1 MDVMLEKCL
10 THAKR
15 LIWVLLAFQNVG
27 GPGNLISGKPELGPY
42 IKDYE
47 ILDYATEP
55 VASSHNRH
63 KRATTYDDRVEEY
76 PVELS
81 FSAHGRDFNLRLIA
95 DHSMFHPEYHATGPL
110 DRPIVGVDNTMY
122 EGWVVGE
129 PDSHVFG
136 SVRDGVFDGTIRTQR
151 DGTFYVERS
160 QKYLPVHLVNSTTH
174 SVIYHHK
181 HLAMP
186 YDQGWQIGAASP
198 GCGATKEIQTWMSD
212 LQISNTDNPN
222 PPPSEPAPLVSEPA
236 PSLSDPRFDPNPE
249 YKYTPEANRF
259 KRAIKPPNNRKS
271 CSLFIQTD
279 PLLWRH
285 VKEQELTDS
294 KTQEEI
300 LSMIAQHV
308 KAVNRIYGDTEF
320 AAGKY
325 RHTGH
330 TFQVNRIKI
339 LNDSDCNVKP
349 KNPFCLSNI
358 DVSNFLNLH
367 SKTDHEH
374 FCLAYVLTYRDFT
387 GGTLGLAWVASASGA
402 SGGICEKYKTYTENV
417 NGIHHTAQR
426 SLNTGIITFVN
437 YNARVPPKVSQLT
450 LAHEIGHNFGSPHDY
465 PPECRPGGGSGNYI
479 MFASATSGDRDNNNK
494 FSPCSVKNISAVL
507 DAVVDER
514 KHNCFKESNGAFC
527 GNKIVEEG
535 EECDCGFDEAECAE
549 QCCFPRTFG
558 TSGESSKLNSQSCK
572 LKGSAQCSPSIGPC
586 CDQSCNF
593 IKENHRQLCKAQQ
606 DCTRKAYCDGSNA
619 LCPKAEN
626 MPDNTTECNEGTKV
640 CQQGDCKGSICLK
653 YGLEQCFLS
662 SDDKI
667 HHSTRDLCELAC
679 QEPGRNGTCRSTGDW
694 VKSGERANRGLIER
708 LSLRPGAPCD
718 NFQGYCDVFLKCRQV
733 DAEGPLVR
741 LKNLLFNQRTLLTIA
756 QWVTTYWYAVLLM
769 GIGFVITMAL
779 FIKCFAAHTP
789 SSNPKLPKNKH
800 IGETLRRP
808 MHTLRRKGQYVGSWV
823 IGGGVAAPP
832 GVAQPV
838 PNVVPPQQHGVHG
851 VQPHHVHPEVA
862 KRYQQAPGS
871 SSSSAA
877 PPPSRGA
884 PPPYPGAPS
893 GGPGHG
899 YGEGRGHY
907 NRSRGSADPR
917 SAAAEQGGDRRSWAP
932 QQGQSRQSRIE
943 MSPISR

>member
-1 MDVMLEKCL
+1 MLEKWV
-10 THAKR
+10 THGTR
-15 LIWVLLAFQNVG
+15 LVWVLLALQIPG
-27 GPGNLISGKPELGPY
+27 GPVSLISGKPDLGSPY
-42 IKDYE
+42 ITDYE
-47 ILDYATEP
+47 ILDYATGP
-55 VASSHNRH
+55 VARAHSRH
-63 KRATTYDDRVEEY
+63 KRSVSHTHRVEEN

-81 FSAHGRDFNLRLIA
+81 FTAHGREFNLHLIA
-95 DHSMFHPEYHATGPL
+95 DHSMFHPAYHATGPL
-110 DRPIVGVDNTMY
+110 DSPIVGVDNTMY
-122 EGWVVGE
+122 EGHVVGE

-160 QKYLPVHLVNSTTH
+160 QKYLPVELVNSTTH
-174 SVIYHHK
+174 SVIYHHN
-181 HLAMP
+181 HLTMP
-186 YDQGWQIGAASP
+186 FDKSWQIGAASP
-198 GCGATKEIQTWMSD
+198 GCGANKEIQTWMSD
-212 LQISNTDNPN
+212 LQMSNVDAPA
-222 PPPSEPAPLVSEPA
+222 PLSEPAPLVSEPA

-285 VKEQELTDS
+285 VKEQEQTDS

-549 QCCFPRTFG
+549 QCCYPRTFG

-593 IKENHRQLCKAQQ
+593 IKERHRQLCKAEQ
-606 DCTRKAYCDGSNA
+606 DCTRKAYCNGSSA
-619 LCPKAEN
+619 LCPKADN

-662 SDDKI
+662 SDDKV

-679 QEPGRNGTCRSTGDW
+679 QEPGRNGTCKSTGDW
-694 VKSGERANRGLIER
+694 VESGERANRGLTER

-808 MHTLRRKGQYVGSWV
+808 MHTLRRK
-823 IGGGVAAPP
+823 
-832 GVAQPV
+832 
-838 PNVVPPQQHGVHG
+838 
-851 VQPHHVHPEVA
+851 
-862 KRYQQAPGS
+862 RYQQAPGS
-871 SSSSAA
+871 SSSSA
-877 PPPSRGA
+877 PPSRGA

-907 NRSRGSADPR
+907 NRSRGSGDPR
-917 SAAAEQGGDRRSWAP
+917 GGGQPQGGDRRSWAP
-932 QQGQSRQSRIE
+932 QQGQQRSSRIE

>member
-1 MDVMLEKCL
+1 MGIYILVPQMAEMLEKCL
-10 THAKR
+10 TYGSR
-15 LIWVLLAFQNVG
+15 LIWVILAFQIAG
-27 GPGNLISGKPELGPY
+27 GPVSLISGKPKLGPY
-42 IKDYE
+42 IEDYE
-47 ILDYATEP
+47 ILDYQTGPIALGH
-55 VASSHNRH
+55 VRH
-63 KRATTYDDRVEEY
+63 KRAISHSHRTEES
-76 PVELS
+76 PLELS
-81 FSAHGRDFNLRLIA
+81 FKAHGRDFHLRLVA
-95 DHSMFHPEYHATGPL
+95 DHSVFHPEYHATGPL
-110 DRPIVGVDNTMY
+110 DSPLVGLDHGLY
-122 EGWVVGE
+122 EGWVYGE

-136 SVRDGVFDGTIRTQR
+136 TVRDGIFDGTIRTQR

-160 QKYLPVHLVNSTTH
+160 QKYLPVHLVNSSTH

-181 HLAMP
+181 HLSMP
-186 YDQGWQIGAASP
+186 FDKNWQIGAASP

-212 LQISNTDNPN
+212 LQLSNTDSQVES
-222 PPPSEPAPLVSEPA
+222 SEPDAEPLIGEPEL
-236 PSLSDPRFDPNPE
+236 SLSDPKYDPNPQ
-249 YKYTPEANRF
+249 YKYTQEANRY
-259 KRAIKPPNNRKS
+259 KRAIPPPNNRKS

-349 KNPFCLSNI
+349 KNDFCLSNI

-402 SGGICEKYKTYTENV
+402 SGGICEKFKTYTENV

-465 PPECRPGGGSGNYI
+465 PLECRPGGGSGNYI

-494 FSPCSVKNISAVL
+494 FSPCSIKNISAVL
-507 DAVVDER
+507 DAVKDER

-535 EECDCGFDEAECAE
+535 EECDCGFDEKECAE
-549 QCCFPRTFG
+549 QCCWPRTFG
-558 TSGESSKLNSQSCK
+558 TSGESSKLNSKSCK

-586 CDQSCNF
+586 CDRNCNF
-593 IKENHRQLCKAQQ
+593 IKNRHEKLCKVEQ
-606 DCTRKAYCDGSNA
+606 DCTKESYCDGTTA

-662 SDDKI
+662 SDDKV

-679 QEPGRNGTCRSTGDW
+679 QIPGRNNTCRSTGDW
-694 VKSGERANRGLIER
+694 VESGERADRGLTER

-769 GIGFVITMAL
+769 CIGFVITMAL

-808 MHTLRRKGQYVGSWV
+808 MHTLRRK
-823 IGGGVAAPP
+823 
-832 GVAQPV
+832 
-838 PNVVPPQQHGVHG
+838 
-851 VQPHHVHPEVA
+851 
-862 KRYQQAPGS
+862 RYQQAPGS
-871 SSSSAA
+871 ASSSA
-877 PPPSRGA
+877 PPSRGA

-907 NRSRGSADPR
+907 NRSKGSADPR
-917 SAAAEQGGDRRSWAP
+917 SQGGDRRSWAP
-932 QQGQSRQSRIE
+932 QQGPQRHSRIE
-943 MSPISR
+943 MSPINR

>member
-1 MDVMLEKCL
+1 MV
-10 THAKR
+10 
-15 LIWVLLAFQNVG
+15 WVLLAFQNAA
-27 GPGNLISGKPELGPY
+27 GPTNLILGKPDLGPY
-42 IKDYE
+42 ITDYE
-47 ILDYATEP
+47 VLSYSTTLLHM
-55 VASSHNRH
+55 SHTRH
-63 KRATTYDDRVEEY
+63 KRAVSHSHRVEED

-81 FSAHGRDFNLRLIA
+81 FSAHGRDFDIRLIA
-95 DHSMFHPEYHATGPL
+95 DHSMFHPDYHATGPL
-110 DRPIVGVDNTMY
+110 DSPIGGVEHGMY

-129 PDSHVFG
+129 PNSHVFG

-160 QKYLPVHLVNSTTH
+160 QKYLPVNQVNSTTH

-181 HLAMP
+181 HLTMP
-186 YDQGWQIGAASP
+186 FDQTWQIGAASP

-212 LQISNTDNPN
+212 LQLSNADPA
-222 PPPSEPAPLVSEPA
+222 PPPSEPDPAPLVSEPA
-236 PSLSDPRFDPNPE
+236 PDPRLDPSPE
-249 YKYTPEANRF
+249 YKYTHEANRV
-259 KRAIKPPNNRKS
+259 KRAIEPPNKRRS

-279 PLLWRH
+279 PLLWKH

-320 AAGKY
+320 GAGKY
-325 RHTGH
+325 SHRGH

-339 LNDSDCNVKP
+339 LNDSDCQVKP

-527 GNKIVEEG
+527 GNKIVELG

-558 TSGESSKLNSQSCK
+558 TEGESSKLNSNSCK
-572 LKGSAQCSPSIGPC
+572 LRRGFECSPSIGPC
-586 CDQSCNF
+586 CDQTCHF
-593 IKENHRQLCKAQQ
+593 IRGKLCKAEQ
-606 DCTRKAYCDGSNA
+606 DCTKDSYCSGNNA
-619 LCPKAEN
+619 TCPRADN

-662 SDDKI
+662 SDDTHT

-679 QEPGRNGTCRSTGDW
+679 QEPGKNKTCRSTGDW
-694 VKSGERANRGLIER
+694 VKRGDRANRGLTER

-808 MHTLRRKGQYVGSWV
+808 MHTLRRK
-823 IGGGVAAPP
+823 
-832 GVAQPV
+832 
-838 PNVVPPQQHGVHG
+838 
-851 VQPHHVHPEVA
+851 
-862 KRYQQAPGS
+862 RYQQAPGS
-871 SSSSAA
+871 SGSSA
-877 PPPSRGA
+877 PPSRGA

-917 SAAAEQGGDRRSWAP
+917 AGAQQGGDRRSWAP
-932 QQGQSRQSRIE
+932 QQQQGQGPQRHSRIE

>member
-1 MDVMLEKCL
+1 VGKYILVPQMAEMLEKCL
-10 THAKR
+10 TYGSR
-15 LIWVLLAFQNVG
+15 LIWVILAFQIAG
-27 GPGNLISGKPELGPY
+27 GPVSLISGKPKLGPY
-42 IKDYE
+42 IEDYE
-47 ILDYATEP
+47 ILDYQTGP
-55 VASSHNRH
+55 VALGHVRH
-63 KRATTYDDRVEEY
+63 KRAISHSHRTEES
-76 PVELS
+76 PLELS
-81 FSAHGRDFNLRLIA
+81 FKAHGRDFHLRLVA
-95 DHSMFHPEYHATGPL
+95 DHSVFHPEYHATGPL
-110 DRPIVGVDNTMY
+110 DSPLLGLDHGLY
-122 EGWVVGE
+122 EGWVYGE

-136 SVRDGVFDGTIRTQR
+136 TVRDGIFDGTIRTQR

-160 QKYLPVHLVNSTTH
+160 QKYLPVHLVNSSTH

-181 HLAMP
+181 HLSMP
-186 YDQGWQIGAASP
+186 FDKNWQIGAASP

-212 LQISNTDNPN
+212 LQLSNIDSQVES
-222 PPPSEPAPLVSEPA
+222 SEPDAEPLIGEPEL
-236 PSLSDPRFDPNPE
+236 SLSDPKYDPNPQ
-249 YKYTPEANRF
+249 YKYTQEANRF
-259 KRAIKPPNNRKS
+259 KRAIPPPNNRKS

-349 KNPFCLSNI
+349 KNDFCLSNI

-402 SGGICEKYKTYTENV
+402 SGGICEKFKTYTENV

-465 PPECRPGGGSGNYI
+465 PLECRPGGGSGNYI

-494 FSPCSVKNISAVL
+494 FSPCSIKNISAVL
-507 DAVVDER
+507 DAVKDER

-535 EECDCGFDEAECAE
+535 EECDCGFDEKECAE
-549 QCCFPRTFG
+549 QCCWPRTFG
-558 TSGESSKLNSQSCK
+558 TSGESSKLNSKSCK

-586 CDQSCNF
+586 CDRNCNF
-593 IKENHRQLCKAQQ
+593 IKNRHEKLCKVEQ
-606 DCTRKAYCDGSNA
+606 DCTKESYCDGTTA

-662 SDDKI
+662 SDDKV

-679 QEPGRNGTCRSTGDW
+679 QIPGRNNTCRSTGDW
-694 VKSGERANRGLIER
+694 VESGERADRGLTER

-769 GIGFVITMAL
+769 CIGFVITMAL

-808 MHTLRRKGQYVGSWV
+808 MHTLRRK
-823 IGGGVAAPP
+823 
-832 GVAQPV
+832 
-838 PNVVPPQQHGVHG
+838 
-851 VQPHHVHPEVA
+851 
-862 KRYQQAPGS
+862 RYQQAPGS
-871 SSSSAA
+871 ASSSA
-877 PPPSRGA
+877 PPSRGA

-907 NRSRGSADPR
+907 NRSKGSADPR
-917 SAAAEQGGDRRSWAP
+917 SQGGDRRSWAP
-932 QQGQSRQSRIE
+932 QQGPQRHSRIE
-943 MSPISR
+943 MSPINR

>member
-1 MDVMLEKCL
+1 
-10 THAKR
+10 
-15 LIWVLLAFQNVG
+15 
-27 GPGNLISGKPELGPY
+27 LISGKPDLGSPY
-42 IKDYE
+42 ITDYE
-47 ILDYATEP
+47 ILDYATGP
-55 VASSHNRH
+55 VARAHSRH
-63 KRATTYDDRVEEY
+63 KRSVSHTHRVEEN

-81 FSAHGRDFNLRLIA
+81 FTAHGREFNLHLIA
-95 DHSMFHPEYHATGPL
+95 DHSMFHPGYHATGPL
-110 DRPIVGVDNTMY
+110 DSPIVGVDNTMY
-122 EGWVVGE
+122 EGHVVGE

-160 QKYLPVHLVNSTTH
+160 QKYLPVELVNSTTH
-174 SVIYHHK
+174 SVIYHHN
-181 HLAMP
+181 HLTMP
-186 YDQGWQIGAASP
+186 FDKSWQIGAASP
-198 GCGATKEIQTWMSD
+198 GCGANKEIQTWMSD
-212 LQISNTDNPN
+212 LQMSNVDAPA
-222 PPPSEPAPLVSEPA
+222 PLSEPAPLVSEPA

-285 VKEQELTDS
+285 VKEQEQTDS

-549 QCCFPRTFG
+549 QCCYPRTFG

-593 IKENHRQLCKAQQ
+593 IKERHRQLCKAEQ
-606 DCTRKAYCDGSNA
+606 DCTRKAYCNGSSA
-619 LCPKAEN
+619 LCPKADN

-662 SDDKI
+662 SDDKV

-679 QEPGRNGTCRSTGDW
+679 QEPGRNGTCKSTGDW
-694 VKSGERANRGLIER
+694 VESGERANRGLTER

-808 MHTLRRKGQYVGSWV
+808 MHTLRRK
-823 IGGGVAAPP
+823 
-832 GVAQPV
+832 
-838 PNVVPPQQHGVHG
+838 
-851 VQPHHVHPEVA
+851 
-862 KRYQQAPGS
+862 RYQQAPGS
-871 SSSSAA
+871 SSSSA
-877 PPPSRGA
+877 PPSRGA

-907 NRSRGSADPR
+907 NRSRGSGDPR
-917 SAAAEQGGDRRSWAP
+917 GGGQPQGGDRRSWAP
-932 QQGQSRQSRIE
+932 QQGQQRSSRIE

>member
-1 MDVMLEKCL
+1 L
-10 THAKR
+10 
-15 LIWVLLAFQNVG
+15 
-27 GPGNLISGKPELGPY
+27 NLILGKPELSPY
-42 IKDYE
+42 ISDYE
-47 ILDYATEP
+47 TLDYERGP
-55 VASSHNRH
+55 VHRSHTIH
-63 KRATTYDDRVEEY
+63 KRSVSDQLRRAEDPLEF
-76 PVELS
+76 S
-81 FSAHGRDFNLRLIA
+81 FSAHGRDFNMRLFA
-95 DHSMFHPEYHATGPL
+95 DHSVFHPEYKVTGPL
-110 DRPIVGVDNTMY
+110 DRPVAGVEHSLY
-122 EGWVVGE
+122 EGYLIGE
-129 PDSHVFG
+129 PGSHVFG
-136 SVRDGVFDGTIRTQR
+136 VVRNGVFDGSIRTKR
-151 DGTFYVERS
+151 HGTFYVERVS
-160 QKYLPVHLVNSTTH
+160 RYLPEHAVNSNSSVH
-174 SVIYHHK
+174 SVIYHDD
-181 HLAMP
+181 HLDLP
-186 YDQGWQIGAASP
+186 FDKSWKIGAANP
-198 GCGATKEIQTWMSD
+198 GCGATDEVQTWMSNIQLSNSED
-212 LQISNTDNPN
+212 SETDTVISEEGGDEEENMEQEGDKK
-222 PPPSEPAPLVSEPA
+222 EYQD
-236 PSLSDPRFDPNPE
+236 PSLDPNPK
-249 YKYTPEANRF
+249 YKYSEHANNRV
-259 KRAIKPPNNRKS
+259 KRAIPPPTNKKS

-285 VKEQELTDS
+285 VWEQERSDA

-300 LSMIAQHV
+300 LSIIAQHV

-320 AAGKY
+320 SAGRY
-325 RHTGH
+325 RHTGY

-339 LNDSDCNVKP
+339 LNDSDCLVKP
-349 KNPFCLSNI
+349 KNPFCLNNI

-367 SKTDHEH
+367 SKTDHSD

-417 NGIHHTAQR
+417 NGIHHTAKR

-465 PPECRPGGGSGNYI
+465 PAECRPGGGNGNFI

-514 KHNCFKESNGAFC
+514 KHNCFQENNGAFC

-549 QCCFPRTFG
+549 QCCYPRT
-558 TSGESSKLNSQSCK
+558 TQASAQLNDLSCK
-572 LKGSAQCSPSIGPC
+572 LKRGAECSPSIGPC
-586 CDQSCNF
+586 CDKECKF
-593 IKENHRQLCKAQQ
+593 IKSSHRLLCRPEQE
-606 DCTRKAYCDGSNA
+606 CTAESKCDGTSAKCPQPSNK
-619 LCPKAEN
+619 L
-626 MPDNTTECNEGTKV
+626 DNETECNEGTQV

-653 YGLEQCFLS
+653 FGLEQCFLS
-662 SDDKI
+662 SND
-667 HHSTRDLCELAC
+667 HVHRSTRELCDLAC
-679 QEPGRNGTCRSTGDW
+679 QEPGRNGTCMSTNDW
-694 VKSGERANRGLIER
+694 VISGKRVNQGLTEK

-741 LKNLLFNQRTLLTIA
+741 LKNLLLNQKTLLTIA

-808 MHTLRRKGQYVGSWV
+808 ISTLRR
-823 IGGGVAAPP
+823 
-832 GVAQPV
+832 
-838 PNVVPPQQHGVHG
+838 
-851 VQPHHVHPEVA
+851 

-871 SSSSAA
+871 A
-877 PPPSRGA
+877 PPSRDA
-884 PPPYPGAPS
+884 PPPYPGV
-893 GGPGHG
+893 GGPAGGPTHG

-907 NRSRGSADPR
+907 NRSRGASGGQGGDPR
-917 SAAAEQGGDRRSWAP
+917 AQNQGGSRGHPASGQDRRSWAP
-932 QQGQSRQSRIE
+932 PHSGGQRGSRIE
-943 MSPISR
+943 MSPITR

>member
-1 MDVMLEKCL
+1 VGIYILVPQMAEMLEKCL
-10 THAKR
+10 TYGSR
-15 LIWVLLAFQNVG
+15 LIWVILAFQIAG
-27 GPGNLISGKPELGPY
+27 GPVSLISGKPKLGPY
-42 IKDYE
+42 IEDYE
-47 ILDYATEP
+47 ILDYQTGPIALGH
-55 VASSHNRH
+55 VRH
-63 KRATTYDDRVEEY
+63 KRAISHSHRTEES
-76 PVELS
+76 PLELS
-81 FSAHGRDFNLRLIA
+81 FKAHGRDFHLRLVA
-95 DHSMFHPEYHATGPL
+95 DHSVFHPEYHATGPL
-110 DRPIVGVDNTMY
+110 DSPLVGLDHGLY
-122 EGWVVGE
+122 EGWVYGE

-136 SVRDGVFDGTIRTQR
+136 TVRDGIFDGTIRTQR

-160 QKYLPVHLVNSTTH
+160 QKYLPVHLVNSSTH

-181 HLAMP
+181 HLSMP
-186 YDQGWQIGAASP
+186 FDKNWQIGAASP

-212 LQISNTDNPN
+212 LQLSNTDSQVES
-222 PPPSEPAPLVSEPA
+222 SEPDAEPLIGEPEL
-236 PSLSDPRFDPNPE
+236 SLSDPKYDPNPQ
-249 YKYTPEANRF
+249 YKYTQEANRY
-259 KRAIKPPNNRKS
+259 KRAIPPPNNRKS

-349 KNPFCLSNI
+349 KNDFCLSNI

-402 SGGICEKYKTYTENV
+402 SGGICEKFKTYTENV

-465 PPECRPGGGSGNYI
+465 PLECRPGGGSGNYI

-494 FSPCSVKNISAVL
+494 FSPCSIKNISAVL
-507 DAVVDER
+507 DAVKDER

-535 EECDCGFDEAECAE
+535 EECDCGFDEKECAE
-549 QCCFPRTFG
+549 QCCWPRTFG
-558 TSGESSKLNSQSCK
+558 TSGESSKLNSKSCK

-586 CDQSCNF
+586 CDRNCNF
-593 IKENHRQLCKAQQ
+593 IKNRHEKLCKVEQ
-606 DCTRKAYCDGSNA
+606 DCTKESYCDGTTA

-662 SDDKI
+662 SDDKV

-679 QEPGRNGTCRSTGDW
+679 QIPGRNNTCRSTGDW
-694 VKSGERANRGLIER
+694 VESGERADRGLTER

-769 GIGFVITMAL
+769 CIGFVITMAL

-808 MHTLRRKGQYVGSWV
+808 MHTLRRK
-823 IGGGVAAPP
+823 
-832 GVAQPV
+832 
-838 PNVVPPQQHGVHG
+838 
-851 VQPHHVHPEVA
+851 
-862 KRYQQAPGS
+862 RYQQAPGS
-871 SSSSAA
+871 ASSSA
-877 PPPSRGA
+877 PPSRGA

-907 NRSRGSADPR
+907 NRSKGSADPR
-917 SAAAEQGGDRRSWAP
+917 SQGGDRRSWAP
-932 QQGQSRQSRIE
+932 QQGPQRHSRIE
-943 MSPISR
+943 MSPINR

>member
-1 MDVMLEKCL
+1 VGIYILVPQMAEMLEKCL
-10 THAKR
+10 TYGSR
-15 LIWVLLAFQNVG
+15 LIWVILAFQIAG
-27 GPGNLISGKPELGPY
+27 GPVSLISGKPKLGPY
-42 IKDYE
+42 IEDYE
-47 ILDYATEP
+47 ILDYQTGP
-55 VASSHNRH
+55 VALGHVRH
-63 KRATTYDDRVEEY
+63 KRAISHSHRTEES
-76 PVELS
+76 PLELS
-81 FSAHGRDFNLRLIA
+81 FKAHGRDFHLRLVA
-95 DHSMFHPEYHATGPL
+95 DHSVFHPEYHATGPL
-110 DRPIVGVDNTMY
+110 DSPLVGLDHGLY
-122 EGWVVGE
+122 EGWVYGE

-136 SVRDGVFDGTIRTQR
+136 TVRDGIFDGTIRTQR

-160 QKYLPVHLVNSTTH
+160 QKYLPVHLVNSSTH

-181 HLAMP
+181 HLSMP
-186 YDQGWQIGAASP
+186 FDKNWQIGAASP

-212 LQISNTDNPN
+212 LQLSNTDSQVES
-222 PPPSEPAPLVSEPA
+222 SEPDAEPLIGEPEL
-236 PSLSDPRFDPNPE
+236 SLSDPKYDPNPQ
-249 YKYTPEANRF
+249 YKYTQEANRY
-259 KRAIKPPNNRKS
+259 KRAIPPPNNRKS

-349 KNPFCLSNI
+349 KNDFCLSNI

-402 SGGICEKYKTYTENV
+402 SGGICEKFKTYTENV

-465 PPECRPGGGSGNYI
+465 PLECRPGGGSGNYI

-494 FSPCSVKNISAVL
+494 FSPCSIKNISAVL
-507 DAVVDER
+507 DAVKDER

-535 EECDCGFDEAECAE
+535 EECDCGFDEKECAE
-549 QCCFPRTFG
+549 QCCWPRTFG
-558 TSGESSKLNSQSCK
+558 TSGESSKLNSKSCK

-586 CDQSCNF
+586 CDRNCNF
-593 IKENHRQLCKAQQ
+593 IKNRHEKLCKVEQ
-606 DCTRKAYCDGSNA
+606 DCTKESYCDGTTA

-662 SDDKI
+662 SDDKV

-679 QEPGRNGTCRSTGDW
+679 QIPGRNNTCRSTGDW
-694 VKSGERANRGLIER
+694 VESGERADRGLTER

-769 GIGFVITMAL
+769 CIGFVITMAL

-808 MHTLRRKGQYVGSWV
+808 MHTLRRK
-823 IGGGVAAPP
+823 
-832 GVAQPV
+832 
-838 PNVVPPQQHGVHG
+838 
-851 VQPHHVHPEVA
+851 
-862 KRYQQAPGS
+862 RYQQAPGS
-871 SSSSAA
+871 ASSSA
-877 PPPSRGA
+877 PPSRGA

-907 NRSRGSADPR
+907 NRSKGSADPR
-917 SAAAEQGGDRRSWAP
+917 SQGGDRRSWAP
-932 QQGQSRQSRIE
+932 QQGPQRHSRIE
-943 MSPISR
+943 MSPINR

>member
-1 MDVMLEKCL
+1 
-10 THAKR
+10 
-15 LIWVLLAFQNVG
+15 
-27 GPGNLISGKPELGPY
+27 LISGKPELGPY

-808 MHTLRRKGQYVGSWV
+808 MHTLRRK
-823 IGGGVAAPP
+823 
-832 GVAQPV
+832 
-838 PNVVPPQQHGVHG
+838 
-851 VQPHHVHPEVA
+851 
-862 KRYQQAPGS
+862 RYQQAPGS

>member
-1 MDVMLEKCL
+1 MGIYILVPQMAEMLEKCL
-10 THAKR
+10 TYGSR
-15 LIWVLLAFQNVG
+15 LIWVILAFQIAG
-27 GPGNLISGKPELGPY
+27 GPVSLISGKPKLGPY
-42 IKDYE
+42 IEDYE
-47 ILDYATEP
+47 ILDYQTGP
-55 VASSHNRH
+55 VALGHVRH
-63 KRATTYDDRVEEY
+63 KRAISHSHRTEES
-76 PVELS
+76 PLELS
-81 FSAHGRDFNLRLIA
+81 FKAHGRDFHLRLVA
-95 DHSMFHPEYHATGPL
+95 DHSVFHPEYHATGPL
-110 DRPIVGVDNTMY
+110 DSPLVGLDHGLY
-122 EGWVVGE
+122 EGWVYGE

-136 SVRDGVFDGTIRTQR
+136 TVRDGIFDGTIRTQR

-160 QKYLPVHLVNSTTH
+160 QKYLPVHLVNSSTH

-181 HLAMP
+181 HLSMP
-186 YDQGWQIGAASP
+186 FDKNWQIGAASP

-212 LQISNTDNPN
+212 LQLSNTDSQVES
-222 PPPSEPAPLVSEPA
+222 SEPDAEPLIGEPEL
-236 PSLSDPRFDPNPE
+236 SLSDPKYDPNPQ
-249 YKYTPEANRF
+249 YKYTQEANRY
-259 KRAIKPPNNRKS
+259 KRAIPPPNNRKS

-349 KNPFCLSNI
+349 KNDFCLSNI

-402 SGGICEKYKTYTENV
+402 SGGICEKFKTYTENV

-465 PPECRPGGGSGNYI
+465 PLECRPGGGSGNYI

-494 FSPCSVKNISAVL
+494 FSPCSIKNISAVL
-507 DAVVDER
+507 DAVKDER

-535 EECDCGFDEAECAE
+535 EECDCGFDEKECAE
-549 QCCFPRTFG
+549 QCCWPRTFG
-558 TSGESSKLNSQSCK
+558 TSGESSKLNSKSCK

-586 CDQSCNF
+586 CDRNCNF
-593 IKENHRQLCKAQQ
+593 IKNRHEKLCKVEQ
-606 DCTRKAYCDGSNA
+606 DCTKESYCDGTTA

-662 SDDKI
+662 SDDKV

-679 QEPGRNGTCRSTGDW
+679 QIPGRNNTCRSTGDW
-694 VKSGERANRGLIER
+694 VESGERADRGLTER

-769 GIGFVITMAL
+769 CIGFVITMAL

-808 MHTLRRKGQYVGSWV
+808 MHTLRRK
-823 IGGGVAAPP
+823 
-832 GVAQPV
+832 
-838 PNVVPPQQHGVHG
+838 
-851 VQPHHVHPEVA
+851 
-862 KRYQQAPGS
+862 RYQQAPGS
-871 SSSSAA
+871 ASSSA
-877 PPPSRGA
+877 PPSRGA

-907 NRSRGSADPR
+907 NRSKGSADPR
-917 SAAAEQGGDRRSWAP
+917 SQGGDRRSWAP
-932 QQGQSRQSRIE
+932 QQGPQRHSRIE
-943 MSPISR
+943 MSPINR

>member
-1 MDVMLEKCL
+1 MGKYTLVPQMAEMLEKCL
-10 THAKR
+10 TYGSR
-15 LIWVLLAFQNVG
+15 LIWVILAFQIAG
-27 GPGNLISGKPELGPY
+27 GPVSLISGKPKLGPY
-42 IKDYE
+42 IEDYE
-47 ILDYATEP
+47 ILDYQTGP
-55 VASSHNRH
+55 VALGHVRH
-63 KRATTYDDRVEEY
+63 KRAISHSHRTEES
-76 PVELS
+76 PLELS
-81 FSAHGRDFNLRLIA
+81 FKAHGRDFHLRLVA
-95 DHSMFHPEYHATGPL
+95 DHSVFHPEYHATGPL
-110 DRPIVGVDNTMY
+110 DSPLLGLDHGLY
-122 EGWVVGE
+122 EGWVYGE

-136 SVRDGVFDGTIRTQR
+136 TVRDGIFDGTIRTQR

-160 QKYLPVHLVNSTTH
+160 QKYLPVHLVNSSTH

-181 HLAMP
+181 HLSMP
-186 YDQGWQIGAASP
+186 FDKNWQIGAASP

-212 LQISNTDNPN
+212 LQLSNIDSQVES
-222 PPPSEPAPLVSEPA
+222 SEPDAEPLIGEPEL
-236 PSLSDPRFDPNPE
+236 SLSDPKYDPNPQ
-249 YKYTPEANRF
+249 YKYTQEANRF
-259 KRAIKPPNNRKS
+259 KRAIPPPNNRKS

-349 KNPFCLSNI
+349 KNDFCLSNI

-402 SGGICEKYKTYTENV
+402 SGGICEKFKTYTENV

-465 PPECRPGGGSGNYI
+465 PLECRPGGGSGNYI

-494 FSPCSVKNISAVL
+494 FSPCSIKNISAVL
-507 DAVVDER
+507 DAVKDER

-535 EECDCGFDEAECAE
+535 EECDCGFDEKECAE
-549 QCCFPRTFG
+549 QCCWPRTFG
-558 TSGESSKLNSQSCK
+558 TSGESSKLNSKSCK

-586 CDQSCNF
+586 CDRNCNF
-593 IKENHRQLCKAQQ
+593 IKNRHEKLCKVEQ
-606 DCTRKAYCDGSNA
+606 DCTKESYCDGTTA

-662 SDDKI
+662 SDDKV

-679 QEPGRNGTCRSTGDW
+679 QIPGRNNTCRSTGDW
-694 VKSGERANRGLIER
+694 VESGERADRGLTER

-769 GIGFVITMAL
+769 CIGFVITMAL

-808 MHTLRRKGQYVGSWV
+808 MHTLRRK
-823 IGGGVAAPP
+823 
-832 GVAQPV
+832 
-838 PNVVPPQQHGVHG
+838 
-851 VQPHHVHPEVA
+851 
-862 KRYQQAPGS
+862 RYQQAPGS
-871 SSSSAA
+871 ASSSA
-877 PPPSRGA
+877 PPSRGA

-907 NRSRGSADPR
+907 NRSKGSADPR
-917 SAAAEQGGDRRSWAP
+917 SQGGDRRSWAP
-932 QQGQSRQSRIE
+932 QQGPQRHSRIE
-943 MSPISR
+943 MSPINR

>member
-1 MDVMLEKCL
+1 MAEMLEKCL
-10 THAKR
+10 TYGSR
-15 LIWVLLAFQNVG
+15 LIWVILAFQIAG
-27 GPGNLISGKPELGPY
+27 GPVSLISGKPKLGPY
-42 IKDYE
+42 IEDYE
-47 ILDYATEP
+47 ILDYQTGP
-55 VASSHNRH
+55 VALGHVRH
-63 KRATTYDDRVEEY
+63 KRAISHSHRTEES
-76 PVELS
+76 PLELS
-81 FSAHGRDFNLRLIA
+81 FKAHGRDFHLRLVA
-95 DHSMFHPEYHATGPL
+95 DHSVFHPEYHATGPL
-110 DRPIVGVDNTMY
+110 DSPLLGLDHGLY
-122 EGWVVGE
+122 EGWVYGE

-136 SVRDGVFDGTIRTQR
+136 TVRDGIFDGTIRTQR

-160 QKYLPVHLVNSTTH
+160 QKYLPVHLVNSSTH

-181 HLAMP
+181 HLSMP
-186 YDQGWQIGAASP
+186 FDKNWQIGAASP

-212 LQISNTDNPN
+212 LQLSNIDSQVES
-222 PPPSEPAPLVSEPA
+222 SEPDAEPLIGEPEL
-236 PSLSDPRFDPNPE
+236 SLSDPKYDPNPQ
-249 YKYTPEANRF
+249 YKYTQEANRF
-259 KRAIKPPNNRKS
+259 KRAIPPPNNRKS

-349 KNPFCLSNI
+349 KNDFCLSNI

-402 SGGICEKYKTYTENV
+402 SGGICEKFKTYTENV

-465 PPECRPGGGSGNYI
+465 PLECRPGGGSGNYI

-494 FSPCSVKNISAVL
+494 FSPCSIKNISAVL
-507 DAVVDER
+507 DAVKDER

-535 EECDCGFDEAECAE
+535 EECDCGFDEKECAE
-549 QCCFPRTFG
+549 QCCWPRTFG
-558 TSGESSKLNSQSCK
+558 TSGESSKLNSKSCK

-586 CDQSCNF
+586 CDRNCNF
-593 IKENHRQLCKAQQ
+593 IKNRHEKLCKVEQ
-606 DCTRKAYCDGSNA
+606 DCTKESYCDGTTA

-662 SDDKI
+662 SDDKV

-679 QEPGRNGTCRSTGDW
+679 QIPGRNNTCRSTGDW
-694 VKSGERANRGLIER
+694 VESGERADRGLTER

-769 GIGFVITMAL
+769 CIGFVITMAL

-808 MHTLRRKGQYVGSWV
+808 MHTLRRK
-823 IGGGVAAPP
+823 
-832 GVAQPV
+832 
-838 PNVVPPQQHGVHG
+838 
-851 VQPHHVHPEVA
+851 
-862 KRYQQAPGS
+862 RYQQAPGS
-871 SSSSAA
+871 ASSSA
-877 PPPSRGA
+877 PPSRGA

-907 NRSRGSADPR
+907 NRSKGSADPR
-917 SAAAEQGGDRRSWAP
+917 SQGGDRRSWAP
-932 QQGQSRQSRIE
+932 QQGPQRHSRIE
-943 MSPISR
+943 MSPINR

>member
-1 MDVMLEKCL
+1 MIEKCFNYGV
-10 THAKR
+10 R
-15 LIWVLLAFQNVG
+15 LWWILLSFHSHG
-27 GPGNLISGKPELGPY
+27 GPFSAILGKPDLGPY

-47 ILDYATEP
+47 PLSYDINS
-55 VASSHNRH
+55 VARDHKIH
-63 KRATTYDDRVEEY
+63 KRSISAHHRVNEE
-76 PVELS
+76 PLEFS
-81 FSAHGRDFNLRLIA
+81 FSAHGRDFNIRLFA
-95 DHSMFHPEYHATGPL
+95 DHSVFHPQYKVTGPL
-110 DRPIVGVDNTMY
+110 DRPVTDVEHSLY
-122 EGWVVGE
+122 EGYLIGE

-136 SVRDGVFDGTIRTQR
+136 VVRDGVFDGTIQTKRE
-151 DGTFYVERS
+151 GTFYVERVGR
-160 QKYLPVHLVNSTTH
+160 YLPDHNSSIH
-174 SVIYHHK
+174 SVIYHND
-181 HLAMP
+181 HLDLP
-186 YDQGWQIGAASP
+186 FEKSWQIGAASP
-198 GCGATKEIQTWMSD
+198 GCGATHDVQTWMSD
-212 LQISNTDNPN
+212 IQFSNSDDDIIDNI
-222 PPPSEPAPLVSEPA
+222 SEPINVQEESLDYPD
-236 PSLSDPRFDPNPE
+236 PSLDPNAK
-249 YKYTPEANRF
+249 YKYTENANKRT
-259 KRAIKPPNNRKS
+259 KRAIQSPTNKKS

-279 PLLWRH
+279 PLLWKH
-285 VKEQELTDS
+285 VKEQERTDS

-300 LSMIAQHV
+300 LSLIAQHV

-320 AAGKY
+320 GAGRY
-325 RHTGH
+325 RHTGY

-339 LNDSDCNVKP
+339 LNDSDCQVKP
-349 KNPFCLSNI
+349 KNPFCLNNI

-367 SKTDHEH
+367 SKTDHSD

-465 PPECRPGGGSGNYI
+465 PAACRPGGSNGNYI

-507 DAVVDER
+507 DAVVEER
-514 KHNCFKESNGAFC
+514 KHNCFQENNGAFC

-549 QCCFPRTFG
+549 QCCHPRTFG
-558 TSGESSKLNSQSCK
+558 SSAETTQLNDKSCK
-572 LKGSAQCSPSIGPC
+572 LKPGKECSPSIGPC
-586 CDQSCNF
+586 CDGQCRF
-593 IKENHRQLCKAQQ
+593 IPKTHKQMCRAEQ
-606 DCTRKAYCDGSNA
+606 DCTEVAYCDGRSA
-619 LCPKAEN
+619 KCPEPEHKV
-626 MPDNTTECNEGTKV
+626 DNETECNEGTQV

-653 YGLEQCFLS
+653 FGLEQCFLS
-662 SDDKI
+662 SNDKERRT
-667 HHSTRDLCELAC
+667 TRDLCELAC
-679 QEPGRNGTCRSTGDW
+679 QEPGRNGTCKSTGEW
-694 VKSGERANRGLIER
+694 VESKKYENRGLIEK

-741 LKNLLFNQRTLLTIA
+741 LKNLLLNQKTLLTIA

-779 FIKCFAAHTP
+779 FIRCFAAHTP

-808 MHTLRRKGQYVGSWV
+808 ISTLRR
-823 IGGGVAAPP
+823 
-832 GVAQPV
+832 
-838 PNVVPPQQHGVHG
+838 
-851 VQPHHVHPEVA
+851 

-871 SSSSAA
+871 A
-877 PPPSRGA
+877 PPSRGA

-893 GGPGHG
+893 GGPSHG

-907 NRSRGSADPR
+907 NRRGGGGGESRDGSSRGHHHPSAPP
-917 SAAAEQGGDRRSWAP
+917 GGDRRSWAP
-932 QQGQSRQSRIE
+932 PHSGGGQRGSRIE
-943 MSPISR
+943 MSPLGR

>member
-1 MDVMLEKCL
+1 MDEMLEKCITEGTRIVL
-10 THAKR
+10 
-15 LIWVLLAFQNVG
+15 VLLAFQNAA
-27 GPGNLISGKPELGPY
+27 GPVNLISGKADLGPY

-47 ILDYATEP
+47 ILNYPTEP
-55 VASSHNRH
+55 VYRSHSRH
-63 KRATTYDDRVEEY
+63 KRSITYTHRVEEN
-76 PVELS
+76 PIELS
-81 FSAHGRDFNLRLIA
+81 FSAHGRDFDIRLIA
-95 DHSMFHPEYHATGPL
+95 DHSVFHPGYHATGPL
-110 DRPIVGVDNTMY
+110 DSPIVGLEQAVY

-160 QKYLPVHLVNSTTH
+160 QKYLPVELVNSSAH
-174 SVIYHHK
+174 SVIYHHN
-181 HLAMP
+181 HLTMP
-186 YDQGWQIGAASP
+186 FDKSWQIGAASP

-212 LQISNTDNPN
+212 LQISNTDSPF
-222 PPPSEPAPLVSEPA
+222 PEPAPLVSNPTPA
-236 PSLSDPRFDPNPE
+236 PPDPRLDPNPE
-249 YKYTPEANRF
+249 YKYTHEANRV

-279 PLLWRH
+279 PLLWKH

-465 PPECRPGGGSGNYI
+465 PAECRPGGGSGNYI

-527 GNKIVEEG
+527 GNKIVEQG

-549 QCCFPRTFG
+549 QCCYPRTFSS
-558 TSGESSKLNSQSCK
+558 SGETSKLNAQSCK
-572 LKGSAQCSPSIGPC
+572 LKRPAQCSPSIGPC

-593 IKENHRQLCKAQQ
+593 IKEHHRQLCKAEQ
-606 DCTRKAYCDGSNA
+606 DCTRKAYCNGSSA
-619 LCPKAEN
+619 LCPKADN

-662 SDDKI
+662 SDDKV

-679 QEPGRNGTCRSTGDW
+679 QEPGRNSTCRSTGDW
-694 VKSGERANRGLIER
+694 VKRGDRANRGLTER

-808 MHTLRRKGQYVGSWV
+808 MHTLRRK
-823 IGGGVAAPP
+823 
-832 GVAQPV
+832 
-838 PNVVPPQQHGVHG
+838 
-851 VQPHHVHPEVA
+851 
-862 KRYQQAPGS
+862 RYQQAPGS

-877 PPPSRGA
+877 PPSRGA

-907 NRSRGSADPR
+907 NRSRGSGEPR
-917 SAAAEQGGDRRSWAP
+917 GGGQGKAGPQQGQGGDRRSWAP
-932 QQGQSRQSRIE
+932 QQGPQRHSRIE

>member
-1 MDVMLEKCL
+1 VGKYTLVPQMAEMLEKCL
-10 THAKR
+10 TYGSR
-15 LIWVLLAFQNVG
+15 LIWVILAFQIAG
-27 GPGNLISGKPELGPY
+27 GPVSLISGKPKLGPY
-42 IKDYE
+42 IEDYE
-47 ILDYATEP
+47 ILDYQTGP
-55 VASSHNRH
+55 VALGHVRH
-63 KRATTYDDRVEEY
+63 KRAISHSHRTEES
-76 PVELS
+76 PLELS
-81 FSAHGRDFNLRLIA
+81 FKAHGRDFHLRLVA
-95 DHSMFHPEYHATGPL
+95 DHSVFHPEYHATGPL
-110 DRPIVGVDNTMY
+110 DSPLLGLDHGLY
-122 EGWVVGE
+122 EGWVYGE

-136 SVRDGVFDGTIRTQR
+136 TVRDGIFDGTIRTQR

-160 QKYLPVHLVNSTTH
+160 QKYLPVHLVNSSTH

-181 HLAMP
+181 HLSMP
-186 YDQGWQIGAASP
+186 FDKNWQIGAASP

-212 LQISNTDNPN
+212 LQLSNIDSQVES
-222 PPPSEPAPLVSEPA
+222 SEPDAEPLIGEPEL
-236 PSLSDPRFDPNPE
+236 SLSDPKYDPNPQ
-249 YKYTPEANRF
+249 YKYTQEANRF
-259 KRAIKPPNNRKS
+259 KRAIPPPNNRKS

-349 KNPFCLSNI
+349 KNDFCLSNI

-402 SGGICEKYKTYTENV
+402 SGGICEKFKTYTENV

-465 PPECRPGGGSGNYI
+465 PLECRPGGGSGNYI

-494 FSPCSVKNISAVL
+494 FSPCSIKNISAVL
-507 DAVVDER
+507 DAVKDER

-535 EECDCGFDEAECAE
+535 EECDCGFDEKECAE
-549 QCCFPRTFG
+549 QCCWPRTFG
-558 TSGESSKLNSQSCK
+558 TSGESSKLNSKSCK

-586 CDQSCNF
+586 CDRNCNF
-593 IKENHRQLCKAQQ
+593 IKNRHEKLCKVEQ
-606 DCTRKAYCDGSNA
+606 DCTKESYCDGTTA

-662 SDDKI
+662 SDDKV

-679 QEPGRNGTCRSTGDW
+679 QIPGRNNTCRSTGDW
-694 VKSGERANRGLIER
+694 VESGERADRGLTER

-769 GIGFVITMAL
+769 CIGFVITMAL

-808 MHTLRRKGQYVGSWV
+808 MHTLRRK
-823 IGGGVAAPP
+823 
-832 GVAQPV
+832 
-838 PNVVPPQQHGVHG
+838 
-851 VQPHHVHPEVA
+851 
-862 KRYQQAPGS
+862 RYQQAPGS
-871 SSSSAA
+871 ASSSA
-877 PPPSRGA
+877 PPSRGA

-907 NRSRGSADPR
+907 NRSKGSADPR
-917 SAAAEQGGDRRSWAP
+917 SQGGDRRSWAP
-932 QQGQSRQSRIE
+932 QQGPQRHSRIE
-943 MSPISR
+943 MSPINR

>member
-1 MDVMLEKCL
+1 MIEKCL
-10 THAKR
+10 TLISR
-15 LIWVLLAFQNVG
+15 LVWVILTLQNAG
-27 GPGNLISGKPELGPY
+27 GPGNFISGKVALGPF

-47 ILDYATEP
+47 ILNYDPEQ
-55 VASSHNRH
+55 VDQLHRLH
-63 KRATTYDDRVEEY
+63 KRSITHSHRVQEN
-76 PVELS
+76 PVEIS
-81 FSAHGRDFNLRLIA
+81 FTAHGREFTLHLIA

-110 DRPIVGVDNTMY
+110 DSPIMGVDHGMY

-174 SVIYHHK
+174 SVIYHHN

-186 YDQGWQIGAASP
+186 FDQSWQIGAASP
-198 GCGATKEIQTWMSD
+198 GCGATKEVQTWMSD
-212 LQISNTDNPN
+212 LQLSNIEN
-222 PPPSEPAPLVSEPA
+222 PPPQKEPESAKLVGEPE
-236 PSLSDPRFDPNPE
+236 PSLSEPKFDPNPQ

-259 KRAIKPPNNRKS
+259 KRAAPPPNNRKS

-285 VKEQELTDS
+285 VKEQERTNS

-300 LSMIAQHV
+300 LSMVAQHV

-549 QCCFPRTFG
+549 QCCYPRTFG
-558 TSGESSKLNSQSCK
+558 TSGEHSKLNSMSCK
-572 LKGSAQCSPSIGPC
+572 LKAQAECSPSIGPC
-586 CDQSCNF
+586 CDQTCHF
-593 IKENHRQLCKAQQ
+593 IKQSHRQLCKAEQ
-606 DCTRKAYCDGSNA
+606 DCTRKAYCDGTSA

-662 SDDKI
+662 SDDKV

-679 QEPGRNGTCRSTGDW
+679 QEPGRNSTCKSTGDW
-694 VKSGERANRGLIER
+694 VESGERAHRGLTER

-808 MHTLRRKGQYVGSWV
+808 MHTLRRK
-823 IGGGVAAPP
+823 
-832 GVAQPV
+832 
-838 PNVVPPQQHGVHG
+838 
-851 VQPHHVHPEVA
+851 
-862 KRYQQAPGS
+862 RYQQAPGS
-871 SSSSAA
+871 SSSSA
-877 PPPSRGA
+877 PPSRGA
-884 PPPYPGAPS
+884 PPPYPGAPA

-907 NRSRGSADPR
+907 NRSRGSGDPR
-917 SAAAEQGGDRRSWAP
+917 SGGGQGQGHGGDRRSWAP
-932 QQGQSRQSRIE
+932 QQGQSRHSRIE
-943 MSPISR
+943 MSPINR

>member
-1 MDVMLEKCL
+1 MYEMLGKWV
-10 THAKR
+10 THGTR
-15 LIWVLLAFQNVG
+15 LVWVLLALQIPG
-27 GPGNLISGKPELGPY
+27 GPVSLISGKPDLGPY
-42 IKDYE
+42 ITDYE
-47 ILDYATEP
+47 ILDYATGP
-55 VASSHNRH
+55 VARSHSRH
-63 KRATTYDDRVEEY
+63 KRSVSHTHRVEEN

-81 FSAHGRDFNLRLIA
+81 FTAHGREFNLNLIA
-95 DHSMFHPEYHATGPL
+95 DHSMFHPGYHATGPL
-110 DRPIVGVDNTMY
+110 DSPIVGVDNTNY
-122 EGWVVGE
+122 EGYVVGE

-160 QKYLPVHLVNSTTH
+160 QKYLPVELVNSTTH
-174 SVIYHHK
+174 SVIYHHN
-181 HLAMP
+181 HLTMP
-186 YDQGWQIGAASP
+186 FDKSWQIGAASP
-198 GCGATKEIQTWMSD
+198 GCGANKEIQTWMSD
-212 LQISNTDNPN
+212 LQMSNVDAPA
-222 PPPSEPAPLVSEPA
+222 PPSEPKPSPLVSDPA

-249 YKYTPEANRF
+249 YKYTHEANRF

-494 FSPCSVKNISAVL
+494 FSPCSVQNISAVL

-549 QCCFPRTFG
+549 QCCYPRTFG

-593 IKENHRQLCKAQQ
+593 IKERHRQLCKAEQ
-606 DCTRKAYCDGSNA
+606 DCTRKAYCNGSSA
-619 LCPKAEN
+619 LCPKADN

-662 SDDKI
+662 SDDKV

-679 QEPGRNGTCRSTGDW
+679 REPGRNGTCKSTGDW
-694 VKSGERANRGLIER
+694 VESGERANRGLIER

-808 MHTLRRKGQYVGSWV
+808 MHTLRRK
-823 IGGGVAAPP
+823 
-832 GVAQPV
+832 
-838 PNVVPPQQHGVHG
+838 
-851 VQPHHVHPEVA
+851 
-862 KRYQQAPGS
+862 RYQQAPGSAPGS
-871 SSSSAA
+871 SSSSA
-877 PPPSRGA
+877 PPSRGA

-907 NRSRGSADPR
+907 NRSRGSGDPR
-917 SAAAEQGGDRRSWAP
+917 GGGQPQGGDRRSWAP
-932 QQGQSRQSRIE
+932 QQGQQRSSRIE